1 MVAEHPAERRH
12 FGFGHGFGRLRLQ
25 PVPGGAPRHVE
36 AAPAYQAAPEQ
47 VPLRPRGRAG
57 THTHTHTHTLTLTL
71 THFQFHSPSHSQTHT
86 RVYTF
91 AFIFILAS
99 PVSVLQHWTPL
110 HA

>member
-57 THTHTHTHTLTLTL
+57 THTHTQFNTHTTHTHTHT
-71 THFQFHSPSHSQTHT
+71 QFNTHT
-86 RVYTF
+86 THTV
-91 AFIFILAS
+91 
-99 PVSVLQHWTPL
+99 
-110 HA
+110 